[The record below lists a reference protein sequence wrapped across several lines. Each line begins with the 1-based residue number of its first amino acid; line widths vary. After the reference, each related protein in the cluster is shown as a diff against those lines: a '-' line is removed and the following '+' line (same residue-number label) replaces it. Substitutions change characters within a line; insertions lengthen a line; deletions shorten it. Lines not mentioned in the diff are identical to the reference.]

1 MFADILVVLAVAITA
16 LDGKRRGLVKTF
28 LGLFGTL
35 AAAIAASFLKKPAYE
50 FLNKTP
56 LFENLRRSVE
66 SGVSEKFTADG
77 AAGILSGAAK
87 TAGDAAGSTAA
98 DIILP
103 VISAVMVFI
112 AVIIAFKILG
122 FFLDGV
128 VHLPVLKR
136 INSAGGLILG
146 VVFALLLIY
155 AVFALWGCFTLF
167 EMPAQLTD
175 SVLAKSMFSNNI
187 LLILFSK

>member
-1 MFADILVVLAVAITA
+1 MFADILVVLAVAFTA
-16 LDGKRRGLVKTF
+16 LNGKRRGLVKTL

-35 AAAIAASFLKKPAYE
+35 AAAIAASFLKEPAYE
-50 FLNKTP
+50 FLGKTP

-77 AAGILSGAAK
+77 AAGILSDAAK

-128 VHLPVLKR
+128 FHLPVLKQ

>member
-50 FLNKTP
+50 FLSKTP

-122 FFLDGV
+122 SHCFLFMRCLRFGAAL
-128 VHLPVLKR
+128 HFLKCQRSLR
-136 INSAGGLILG
+136 IRFWQNLCFQI
-146 VVFALLLIY
+146 IY
-155 AVFALWGCFTLF
+155 Y
-167 EMPAQLTD
+167 
-175 SVLAKSMFSNNI
+175 
-187 LLILFSK
+187 

>member
-1 MFADILVVLAVAITA
+1 MSFVKKRAGEVLSET
-16 LDGKRRGLVKTF
+16 RF
-28 LGLFGTL
+28 L
-35 AAAIAASFLKKPAYE
+35 
-50 FLNKTP
+50 
-56 LFENLRRSVE
+56 ENLRSNVE
-66 SGVSEKFTADG
+66 RGVSEKYTTDG

-128 VHLPVLKR
+128 VHLPVLKQ

-175 SVLAKSMFSNNI
+175 SVLAKSMCSNN
-187 LLILFSK
+187 